1 MEGVVSLALAA
12 IAARH
17 RIEAPSYVGVIQN
30 TGIHKAMPGGGSFTF
45 TPATP
50 FTEGNGVV
58 VVFGC
63 YGLNAT
69 EIQTYFTVSING
81 VAAEFVKASNRDNE
95 CCAIFYG
102 VAGSGSAGI
111 TIDSHGA
118 SGSLYINAGAIECD
132 DIDSVD
138 VTATANGS
146 SASISA
152 TTGALASSN
161 ARVVAVSTGGNNTTV
176 GVTLDAAD
184 TLIYKNTD
192 GNSEV
197 PSTAAYRAA
206 SGAGAQTVTWAAASS
221 MQWSM
226 SVAAFKLK
234 GSGGGPPANANP
246 VAAFTYSIDDMDV
259 DFTDTSTDSDGTV
272 VAWSWDFG
280 DGNTST
286 SQNPSHT
293 YDDAGSYDVQLTVTD
308 DDGGT
313 NSVTHTLNVGS
324 MAEFTGVTHV
334 GGYTITSTSNAQRY
348 PDDVGTYTDHPTV
361 ETPGTPVAG
370 DKMYFAIG
378 CTGRGPIDWTGSGFT
393 EINAEG
399 GGGSDGFYIGE
410 RTCDGS
416 ESGTIT
422 IETTTGA
429 SDWLAVCVLVH
440 ADSGNALTTVSHDS
454 NINYGGT
461 GTTVPVNAPDD
472 TATTGAN
479 QLVLSLFSTSS
490 TAETGDLL
498 NLALPS
504 GFVLGALIKDSVR
517 EFVAAAA
524 KQVTSA
530 TTDTYDVTATLTGSG
545 NVEGYYGVIVLS
557 TDSEPPDNVDPVAA
571 FTFDADD
578 LEVTFTDTS
587 TDSDGTVSS

>member
-1 MEGVVSLALAA
+1 MSLLLHQQVLLAQA
-12 IAARH
+12 S
-17 RIEAPSYVGVIQN
+17 APSYVGVIQN
-30 TGIHKAMPGGGSFTF
+30 TGIHKAMPGGSSFTF
-45 TPATP
+45 TPATA
-50 FTEGNGVV
+50 FTSGNMVV
-58 VVFGC
+58 VSFGC
-63 YGLNAT
+63 YNPSSLNISST
-69 EIQTYFTVSING
+69 ITVSING
-81 VAAEFVKASNRDNE
+81 VAATFAKSTTKDSFSS
-95 CCAIFYG
+95 AIFYG
-102 VAGSGSAGI
+102 LAGSGSAGV

-118 SGSLYINAGAIECD
+118 LGDMYIAAGAIECD
-132 DIDSVD
+132 DLDSLD
-138 VTATANGS
+138 VTATANGTGTNVS
-146 SASISA
+146 V
-152 TTGALASSN
+152 TTAALAS
-161 ARVVAVSTGGNNTTV
+161 ADTRIVTAGTGGNSTNINLTI
-176 GVTLDAAD
+176 GAAD
-184 TLIYKNTD
+184 TLIYQDKD
-192 GNSEV
+192 GNNEV
-197 PSTAAYRAA
+197 PSTSAYRDAD
-206 SGAGAQTVTWAAASS
+206 GDGAQTITWTAASS
-221 MQWSM
+221 MQWGM
-226 SVAAFKLK
+226 SVAAFTKK
-234 GSGGGPPANANP
+234 GSGGGPPANADP
-246 VAAFTYSIDDMDV
+246 VAAFTYEIDDLNV
-259 DFTDTSTDSDGTV
+259 DFTDTSTDSDGSV
-272 VAWSWDFG
+272 VSWSWDFG

-370 DKMYFAIG
+370 DKMYIAIG

-490 TAETGDLL
+490 TAEPGDLV
-498 NLALPS
+498 NLELPS
-504 GFVLGALIKDSVR
+504 GFTLNALIKDTVR

-530 TTDTYDVTATLTGSG
+530 TTDTYDVTATMTGSG
-545 NVEGYYGVIVLS
+545 NVEGYYGVVVL
-557 TDSEPPDNVDPVAA
+557 DVASVE
-571 FTFDADD
+571 TWDASRKRDKAR
-578 LEVTFTDTS
+578 S
-587 TDSDGTVSS
+587 PR